1 MSTYTRTELEARAAN
16 LKAQADPESMVAY
29 GVVMRELAKLD
40 AEDRRKEREDMY
52 SETTS
57 GLMGLVQGATFN
69 TADEIGGRVR
79 SWVTDESYTEARDAL
94 RGEFDQAR
102 SDNSKSYLLG
112 ELGSALIP
120 GIGAAGIIGKAG
132 KYGMRAREAIQSGNA
147 ATSAAKIGAVEGG
160 ISAYGASESDN
171 AWDMTKDIAS
181 GIGGGA
187 VMGPVLRGGIGA
199 AKFVGGKVAD
209 ALGSFRGQE
218 SRGHETAVRALRDD
232 GIETGLDLVERGR
245 ELGPEGLAADVGES
259 TRSATLQQG
268 RRRGPGQQKMV
279 QTLKDR
285 NAGAAG
291 RVEEGVVDAVGGATK
306 RQRLSQVEEAAQRE
320 ATPLYRKAYD
330 TPLQETEGLLD
341 LINRPAVEQA
351 LKKAVVD
358 MQNSLDEVMGI
369 DPEGSGVTI
378 RLVHYAMQAL
388 AERADQ
394 LRGSQNKA
402 GANRLIALKNGLRTE
417 LENQSPEFKKAQS
430 IWAEKSAAERAAD
443 KGKKALGS
451 DELAADSID
460 DFNLMAGGE
469 QQAFR
474 LGLGDRLKTRLEQ
487 IRDTVAGQPQG
498 VANKVVSNDAE
509 RQLVSEIFGDGGD
522 NIINLIR
529 REAEF
534 KDTYNQATPGSRTA
548 QRQADDREGVS
559 PLEGSEGWA
568 KKLGKTLKEA
578 FSSELDETGRSA
590 AIDSLMTRIGNMSE
604 EEANAFMAS
613 GKMEKVFNK
622 ILEATKPLTDKLP
635 NVNMSSSE
643 FSGRAADTLYERGTS
658 YPGVEGMLGRIF

>member
-1 MSTYTRTELEARAAN
+1 MSKYTRTELEVRASNLRQQNDDESRAA
-16 LKAQADPESMVAY
+16 LRVVEAELTKVKAE
-29 GVVMRELAKLD
+29 E
-40 AEDRRKEREDMY
+40 RRAEREDMY
-52 SETTS
+52 SEGTS
-57 GLMGLVQGATFN
+57 GLMGLLQGATFN

-94 RGEFDQAR
+94 RSEFDQAQ

-132 KYGMRAREAIQSGNA
+132 KYGMKAKDAITSGNA
-147 ATSAAKIGAVEGG
+147 ATSAAKIGAVEGAA
-160 ISAYGASESDN
+160 SAYGASEADN

-181 GIGGGA
+181 GAGGGA

-199 AKFVGGKVAD
+199 AKYVGGKVVD
-209 ALGSFRGQE
+209 GLGSFRGME
-218 SRGHETAVRALRDD
+218 SRGQETAVRALRDD
-232 GIETGLDLVERGR
+232 GIETGQDLVERGR

-259 TRSATLQQG
+259 TRSATLEQG
-268 RRRGPGQQKMV
+268 RRRGPGQQRMV

-291 RVEEGVVDAVGGATK
+291 RVEEGVVETVGGATK
-306 RQRLSQVEEAAQRE
+306 RQRLAQVGEAAQRE
-320 ATPLYRKAYD
+320 ATPLYRTAYE
-330 TPLQETEGLLD
+330 TPLQETEGLLS

-351 LKKAVVD
+351 VKKAVVD
-358 MQNSLDEVMGI
+358 MQNSLDEVMGS
-369 DPEGSGVTI
+369 DPDGSGMTV
-378 RLVHYAMQAL
+378 RLMHYTMQAL

-394 LRGSQNKA
+394 LYASGNKGA
-402 GANRLIALKNGLRTE
+402 GNRLIALKNGIRTE
-417 LENQSPEFKKAQS
+417 LEAQSPEFKKAQS

-460 DFNLMAGGE
+460 DFNQMSGGE
-469 QQAFR
+469 QQSFR
-474 LGLGDRLKTRLEQ
+474 LGVGDRLKTRLEQ
-487 IRDTVAGQPQG
+487 IKDTVAGQSQG

-534 KDTYNQATPGSRTA
+534 KDTYNQATSGSRTA
-548 QRQADDREGVS
+548 QRQADGKEGIPV
-559 PLEGSEGWA
+559 LDEGGPF
-568 KKLGKTLKEA
+568 KKMGRILKEA
-578 FSSELDETGRSA
+578 FSTELDDTGRSA
-590 AIDSLMTRIGNMSE
+590 AIDKLMTRIGDMTE

-613 GKMEKVFNK
+613 GKLEKVFNK

-635 NVNMSSSE
+635 AVEMSSSE
-643 FSGRAADTLYERGTS
+643 FSGRAADTLYERGIN
-658 YPGVEGMLGRIF
+658 YPGVQGMLGGFR

>member
-1 MSTYTRTELEARAAN
+1 MSRYTRTELEVKAAN
-16 LKAQADPESMVAY
+16 LRQQN
-29 GVVMRELAKLD
+29 D
-40 AEDRRKEREDMY
+40 AESRAALRVVEAELTKVKAEERRAEREDMY
-52 SETTS
+52 SEGTS
-57 GLMGLVQGATFN
+57 GLMGLLQGATFN

-94 RGEFDQAR
+94 RSEFDQAQ

-132 KYGMRAREAIQSGNA
+132 KYGMRAKEAITSGNA
-147 ATSAAKIGAVEGG
+147 ATSAAKIGAVEGAA
-160 ISAYGASESDN
+160 SAYGASEADN
-171 AWDMTKDIAS
+171 AWDMTKDIAA
-181 GIGGGA
+181 GVGGGA

-199 AKFVGGKVAD
+199 AKYVGGKVVD
-209 ALGSFRGQE
+209 GLGSFRGME
-218 SRGHETAVRALRDD
+218 SRGQETAVRALRDD
-232 GIETGLDLVERGR
+232 GIETGQDLIERGR

-259 TRSATLQQG
+259 TRSATLEQG
-268 RRRGPGQQKMV
+268 RRRGPGQQRMV

-291 RVEEGVVDAVGGATK
+291 RVEEGVVETVGGATK
-306 RQRLSQVEEAAQRE
+306 RQRLAQVGEAAQRE
-320 ATPLYRKAYD
+320 ATPLYRTAYE
-330 TPLQETEGLLD
+330 TPLQETEGLLS

-351 LKKAVVD
+351 VKKAVVD
-358 MQNSLDEVMGI
+358 MQNSLDEVMGS
-369 DPEGSGVTI
+369 DPDGSGMTV
-378 RLVHYAMQAL
+378 RLMHYTMQAL
-388 AERADQ
+388 AEKADQ
-394 LRGSQNKA
+394 FYANGNKGA
-402 GANRLIALKNGLRTE
+402 GNRMIALKNGIRTE
-417 LENQSPEFKKAQS
+417 LEAQSPEFKKAQS

-443 KGKKALGS
+443 QGKKALGS

-460 DFNLMAGGE
+460 DFGQMSGGE

-487 IRDTVAGQPQG
+487 INDTVAGQRQG

-534 KDTYNQATPGSRTA
+534 KDTYNQATSGSRTA
-548 QRQADDREGVS
+548 QRQADGKEGV
-559 PLEGSEGWA
+559 EAFQKDGWIKRMGSV
-568 KKLGKTLKEA
+568 LKEA
-578 FSSELDETGRSA
+578 FSTELDDTGRAA
-590 AIDSLMTRIGNMSE
+590 AIDKLMTRIGDMTE

-613 GKMEKVFNK
+613 GKLEKVFNK

-635 NVNMSSSE
+635 AVEMSSSE
-643 FSGRAADTLYERGTS
+643 FSGRAADTLYERGIN
-658 YPGVEGMLGRIF
+658 YPGVQGMLGGFR

>member
-1 MSTYTRTELEARAAN
+1 MSRYTKAELEVKASNLRQQNDDESRAA
-16 LKAQADPESMVAY
+16 LR
-29 GVVMRELAKLD
+29 VVEAELLRLD
-40 AEDRRKEREDMY
+40 AAERRAAREDMY

-57 GLMGLVQGATFN
+57 GLMGMVQGATFN
-69 TADEIGGRVR
+69 TADEISGRVR

-94 RGEFDQAR
+94 RSEFDQAQ
-102 SDNSKSYLLG
+102 SDNSKSYLAG

-120 GIGAAGIIGKAG
+120 GLGVAGIIGKAG
-132 KYGMRAREAIQSGNA
+132 KYGMRAKEAITSGNA

-160 ISAYGASESDN
+160 VSAYGASEADN

-181 GIGGGA
+181 GVGGGL

-199 AKFVGGKVAD
+199 AKYFGGKVAD
-209 ALGSFRGQE
+209 GLGSFRGQE
-218 SRGHETAVRALRDD
+218 ARGQETAVRALRDD
-232 GIETGLDLVERGR
+232 GIETGQDLMERGR
-245 ELGPEGLAADVGES
+245 ELGPEGLAADAGES

-268 RRRGPGQQKMV
+268 RRRGPGQQRMV

-291 RVEEGVVDAVGGATK
+291 RVEEGVVETVGGATK
-306 RQRLSQVEEAAQRE
+306 RQRLSQVAETAQRE

-351 LKKAVVD
+351 LKKATVD
-358 MQNSLDEVMGI
+358 MQNSLDEVMGM
-369 DPEGSGVTI
+369 DPDGSGVTI

-388 AERADQ
+388 AEKADQ
-394 LRGSQNKA
+394 FYANGNKGA
-402 GANRLIALKNGLRTE
+402 GNRLIALKNGLRTE

-430 IWAEKSAAERAAD
+430 IWAEKSAAERAASN
-443 KGKKALGS
+443 GKKALGS

-460 DFNLMAGGE
+460 DFGQLSGGE

-534 KDTYNQATPGSRTA
+534 KDTYNQAINGSRTA
-548 QRQADDREGVS
+548 QRQADAKEGVDV
-559 PLEGSEGWA
+559 LNQDGWI
-568 KKLGKTLKEA
+568 KKMGGVLKEA

-590 AIDSLMTRIGNMSE
+590 AIDKLMTRIGDMTE

-613 GKMEKVFNK
+613 GKLEKVFNK

-635 NVNMSSSE
+635 AVEMSSSE

-658 YPGVEGMLGRIF
+658 YPGVDGMLGRLF